1 MTSLQA
7 LTLVKEDNMKVNGT
21 LVNYYFFCKTKLWL
35 HANRINL
42 EDNSEDVRIG
52 KILHELQE
60 KKGKKTEINIDN
72 IKIDKLTKEYLV
84 EVKKSDSDPEAVKWQ
99 VLLYLYKLKQKG
111 VVKKGKIEFIEKN
124 RQNKK
129 VHYVVLDEVNEK
141 ELLEV
146 LEKMSDLI
154 DLPKPPEPKFERH
167 CKKCA
172 YYEYCFI

>member
-1 MTSLQA
+1 M
-7 LTLVKEDNMKVNGT
+7 VNGT
-21 LVNYYFFCKTKLWL
+21 LISYYFICKTKLWL

-60 KKGKKTEINIDN
+60 EKNKQSEISIDN
-72 IKIDKLTKEYLV
+72 IKIDKLTSEYLV
-84 EVKKSDSDPEAVKWQ
+84 EIKKSDSDPEAVKWQ
-99 VLLYLYKLKQKG
+99 VLLYLYTLKGKG
-111 VVKKGKIEFIEKN
+111 VERKGKIEFIEKN

-129 VHYVVLDEVNEK
+129 VHYVELDEVNEK

-146 LEKMSDLI
+146 LAKIKALI
-154 DLPKPPEPKFERH
+154 NEERPPEPIFENK

>member
-1 MTSLQA
+1 MNQIT
-7 LTLVKEDNMKVNGT
+7 GT
-21 LVNYYFFCKTKLWL
+21 LINYYFHCKTQCWL

-52 KILHELQE
+52 KVLHKINEE
-60 KKGKKTEINIDN
+60 KGKKTEISIDN
-72 IKIDKLTKEYLV
+72 IKIDKLTRDYLV

-99 VLLYLYKLKQKG
+99 VLLYLYKLKEKG
-111 VVKKGKIEFIEKN
+111 IIKKGKIEYIEKR

-129 VHYVVLDEVNEK
+129 IEYVELDEINEK

-146 LEKMSDLI
+146 VMKIEQLI
-154 DLPKPPEPKFERH
+154 NLQKPPKAIFEKH
-167 CKKCA
+167 CKRCA

>member
-1 MTSLQA
+1 
-7 LTLVKEDNMKVNGT
+7 LVKINGT
-21 LVNYYFFCKTKLWL
+21 LINYYFFCKTKLWL

-52 KILHELQE
+52 KILHELAEE
-60 KKGKKTEINIDN
+60 KNKKAEITIDN
-72 IKIDKLTKEYLV
+72 VKIDKLTKEYLV
-84 EVKKSDSDPEAVKWQ
+84 EIKKSDYDPEAVKWQ

-111 VVKKGKIEFIEKN
+111 IVKKGKIEFIEKKK
-124 RQNKK
+124 QSKK
-129 VHYVVLDEVNEK
+129 VHYVELDEVSEK

-146 LEKMSDLI
+146 LDTIGRLI
-154 DLPKPPEPKFERH
+154 NLPVPPEPIFEKH

>member
-1 MTSLQA
+1 MTQI
-7 LTLVKEDNMKVNGT
+7 TGT
-21 LVNYYFFCKTKLWL
+21 LINYHFHCKTQCWL

-52 KILHELQE
+52 KVLHELQE
-60 KKGKKTEINIDN
+60 KKSKKGEVSIDN

-84 EVKKSDSDPEAVKWQ
+84 EIKKSDSDPEAVKWQ

-111 VVKKGKIEFIEKN
+111 VFKKGKVEFIEK
-124 RQNKK
+124 RKQSKK
-129 VHYVVLDEVNEK
+129 VHYVELDEVNEQ

-146 LEKMSDLI
+146 LDKIDSLI
-154 DLPKPPEPKFERH
+154 NLEKPPVAIFDNK

>member
-1 MTSLQA
+1 MNQIT
-7 LTLVKEDNMKVNGT
+7 GT
-21 LVNYYFFCKTKLWL
+21 LINYYFHCKTQCWL

-52 KILHELQE
+52 KILHELAE
-60 KKGKKTEINIDN
+60 EKSKKGEVSIDN
-72 IKIDKLTKEYLV
+72 IKIDKITKDYLV

-99 VLLYLYKLKQKG
+99 VLLYLYKLKLKG
-111 VVKKGKIEFIEKN
+111 VVKKGKIEFMEKN
-124 RQNKK
+124 KQSKK
-129 VHYVVLDEVNEK
+129 VHYIELDEGNEK

-146 LEKMSDLI
+146 LADISDLI
-154 DLPKPPEPKFERH
+154 NLPKAPEPKFERH

>member
-1 MTSLQA
+1 MNQIT
-7 LTLVKEDNMKVNGT
+7 GT
-21 LVNYYFFCKTKLWL
+21 LINYYFHCQTQCWL

-52 KILHELQE
+52 KILHELAE
-60 KKGKKTEINIDN
+60 EKGKKTEISIDN
-72 IKIDKLTKEYLV
+72 VKIDKLTKEYLV

-111 VVKKGKIEFIEKN
+111 VLKKGKIEFIEKKK
-124 RQNKK
+124 QHKK
-129 VHYVVLDEVNEK
+129 VHFVELSKENE
-141 ELLEV
+141 EGLLEV
-146 LEKMSDLI
+146 LEKIEALI
-154 DLPKPPEPKFERH
+154 SLPKPPEATFETH

>member
-1 MTSLQA
+1 MNQIT
-7 LTLVKEDNMKVNGT
+7 GT
-21 LVNYYFFCKTKLWL
+21 LINYYFHCKTQCWL

-52 KILHELQE
+52 KILHELAE
-60 KKGKKTEINIDN
+60 EKGKKTEISIDN
-72 IKIDKLTKEYLV
+72 IKIDKLTKDYLV

-111 VVKKGKIEFIEKN
+111 VLKKGKIEFIEKKK
-124 RQNKK
+124 QSKK
-129 VHYVVLDEVNEK
+129 VHFVELDEVSEK

-146 LEKMSDLI
+146 LEKISDLI
-154 DLPKPPEPKFERH
+154 DLPKPPEVIFENH

>member
-1 MTSLQA
+1 MNQIT
-7 LTLVKEDNMKVNGT
+7 GT
-21 LVNYYFFCKTKLWL
+21 LINYYFHCKTQCWL

-52 KILHELQE
+52 KILHELAE
-60 KKGKKTEINIDN
+60 EKGKKTEIAIDN

-84 EVKKSDSDPEAVKWQ
+84 ESKKSDSDPEAVKWQ
-99 VLLYLYKLKQKG
+99 VLLYLYKLKEKG
-111 VVKKGKIEFIEKN
+111 VVKKGKIEFWEKRN
-124 RQNKK
+124 QNKK
-129 VHYVVLDEVNEK
+129 IHYIELDEVNEK

-146 LEKMSDLI
+146 LQKISTLI
-154 DLPKPPEPKFERH
+154 NLPKPPEPKFERH

>member
-1 MTSLQA
+1 MT
-7 LTLVKEDNMKVNGT
+7 NINGT
-21 LVNYYFFCKTKLWL
+21 LISYYFICKTKLWL

-52 KILHELQE
+52 KVLHEIKE
-60 KKGKKTEINIDN
+60 EKGKITEISIDN
-72 IKIDKLTKEYLV
+72 VKIDKITKDYLV

-111 VVKKGKIEFIEKN
+111 IDKKGKIEYIEKN
-124 RQNKK
+124 KQSKK
-129 VHYVVLDEVNEK
+129 TDYIELDAKNEK

-146 LEKMSDLI
+146 LDAIESLI
-154 DLPKPPEPKFERH
+154 NLPHPPASVFENK
-167 CKKCA
+167 CKRCA